1 MSDMSITQIKCQMLN
16 LLAQA
21 KAYADIIHNE
31 INNLPKCSSSI
42 IVTEIDFETNS
53 AIKLQGITQSI
64 AISIFG
70 NFTYKIDQDS
80 KEAYRRPGV
89 VQCSLEHGAGLKN
102 ALDSYNRIKNDIK
115 HFHISLQER
124 MSLEDVKA
132 IWQSVCSMLSLK
144 QLFRHAH
151 YYEGNI
157 VYAGISVVTKPVVKR
172 VTKEQII
179 KTIDTQLEKLPL
191 GVDPV
196 QYVDLLEEKKNEIN
210 ALSETDYS
218 FRMARRGAPRPV
230 VNLKTELG
238 KTKQVMASMPVVV
251 FTENMVNVTLPR
263 PKKQRNR
270 RSDAFLHLAEEGSHM
285 QLNISPRHHL

>member
-1 MSDMSITQIKCQMLN
+1 MSDMNITQIKCQMLN

-21 KAYADIIHNE
+21 KAYADQICYE
-31 INNLPKCSSSI
+31 INNLPNYCSSK
-42 IVTEIDFETNS
+42 IVTEIDFETNLS
-53 AIKLQGITQSI
+53 TKLQGITQSA

-89 VQCSLEHGAGLKN
+89 IQCSLKHGSDLKS
-102 ALDSYNRIKNDIK
+102 ALDGYNRIKNDIK
-115 HFHISLQER
+115 YFHTSLQES
-124 MSLEDVKA
+124 MTLDDVKT
-132 IWQSVCSMLSLK
+132 IWQSACSMLSLK

-179 KTIDTQLEKLPL
+179 KTIDTQLEKLPY

-196 QYVDLLEEKKNEIN
+196 QYVDLLESKRNEIN
-210 ALSETDYS
+210 ALSDAEYN
-218 FRMARRGAPRPV
+218 FRMARKGAPIPV
-230 VNLKTELG
+230 VNLKTEEG
-238 KTKQVMASMPVVV
+238 KTKQIMASMPVVV
-251 FTENMVNVTLPR
+251 FTENIVNVTLPR

-270 RSDAFLHLAEEGSHM
+270 RSDAFLNLAEEGSHM
-285 QLNISPRHHL
+285 QLNISPRSHI